1 MMVKKWW
8 LGGLMLGLVVLGGC
22 GVKPEEP
29 PVVFAKMMQ
38 VMSALEQT
46 KFSGEFKL
54 LSNSNIPLLQGLKD
68 LRVVGSGE
76 ISLMDV
82 KNTKYLL
89 NLVISGMGED
99 GKTEIGTELRSFPD
113 RNYFRITQISLPM
126 GLPFSLA
133 ADKKWYQIKSSG
145 QNSDWLGFNQPATS
159 EQVASIRQLIAQ
171 SQLFN
176 VVQKFPDETVSGSR
190 TYHWQIAVDVN
201 AMRKLLQDWSGI
213 IQPATPIDANQWAI
227 KLSDYKYEFWIN
239 KYDHKLSRVNIKGWY
254 DGVSEQRADFEV
266 TINFDRMNTAVK
278 IERPSN
284 NVQEF
289 DLREMLGVPN
299 ATL

>member
-1 MMVKKWW
+1 MANKWW
-8 LGGLMLGLVVLGGC
+8 LGGLVLGFVTLSGC
-22 GVKPEEP
+22 GVKPTAP

-38 VMSALEQT
+38 VMSVLEQA

-54 LSNSNIPLLQGLKD
+54 LGESSVPLLKGLKD
-68 LRVVGSGE
+68 LQVTGTGE
-76 ISLMDV
+76 VNLTDI
-82 KNTKYLL
+82 KNTKYRL
-89 NLVISGMGED
+89 NLIISGMGED

-133 ADKKWYQIKSSG
+133 ADKKWYQIKSGG
-145 QNSDWLGFNQPATS
+145 QNSDWLGFNQPITK
-159 EQVASIRQLIAQ
+159 EQVLAIRQLIAG

-176 VVQKFPDETVSGSR
+176 VVQKFPDETVNGSR
-190 TYHWQIAVDVN
+190 TYHWQVAVDKD
-201 AMRKLLQDWSGI
+201 AIRKLLQDWSAI
-213 IQPATPIDANQWAI
+213 VAPATPIDINQWAS
-227 KLSDYKYEFWIN
+227 KFSDYKYEFWIN

-254 DGVSEQRADFEV
+254 DGTLEQRADFAV
-266 TINFDRMNTAVK
+266 MINFDKLNTAVN
-278 IERPSN
+278 IERPTN

-289 DLREMLGVPN
+289 DLRQMLGVPN